1 MNKNKDQNKMDNIAP
16 TQVDSASLS
25 RRKFLTRGSV
35 VLASAGVLTLGVGGA
50 LVTPSAWAASAVGDH
65 ASESLLRMA
74 RDIYPHD
81 TLEDKYYTQVLLPM
95 GESAATD
102 KELAT
107 LLTEGVSELDRRT
120 KARFGKGYLKV
131 EQETDRVEILREMET
146 SAFFQKIKGAVMMG
160 IYNNPELWP
169 WFGFGGSAWEK
180 GGYIDRGFDK
190 NDWI

>member
-1 MNKNKDQNKMDNIAP
+1 MNKNKYQNKIQNIEP
-16 TQVDSASLS
+16 TEVDSPSFS
-25 RRKFLTRGSV
+25 RRNFLTKGSM
-35 VLASAGVLTLGVGGA
+35 VLAGAGVFTLGVGGA
-50 LVTPSAWAASAVGDH
+50 LVSPSAWAASAVGDH
-65 ASESLLRMA
+65 ASETLLAMA

-102 KELAT
+102 KDLAT
-107 LLTEGVSELDRRT
+107 LLKEGTSELDRRT
-120 KARFGKGYLKV
+120 NARFGKGYLKV
-131 EQETDRVEILREMET
+131 EQETDRVEILREMES
-146 SAFFQKIKGAVMMG
+146 SAFFQKIKGALMMG

-169 WFGFGGSAWEK
+169 RFGFGGSSWEQ

>member
-1 MNKNKDQNKMDNIAP
+1 MNKNKHQNKIEEIEP
-16 TQVDSASLS
+16 IQVDLPSLS
-25 RRKFLTRGSV
+25 RRNFLTKGSM
-35 VLASAGVLTLGVGGA
+35 VLAGAGVLTLGVGGA
-50 LVTPSAWAASAVGDH
+50 FVAPSAWAASAVGEH

-81 TLEDKYYTQVLLPM
+81 TLADKYYTQVPLPM

-107 LLTEGVSELDRRT
+107 LLTEGVAELDRRT
-120 KARFGKGYLKV
+120 KARFGKGYLKI
-131 EQETDRVEILREMET
+131 EQEADRVEILREMET